1 MSGEDDT
8 FDLDIYGDE
17 ENQQQ
22 KQQQQQQQE
31 ENPEDRI
38 DFGDDS
44 YDQNG
49 NADDAQQDANA
60 TIKEDASSNQT
71 AAAAA
76 GQKRKAPDDGYD
88 DHQNTTNATA
98 ATAATPSNSATPS
111 VRPTSSA
118 ATAQVDPNATLALK
132 LSELHWW
139 TTEEDLRS
147 FCATAGVE
155 SELIDIAFGEH
166 KINGKSRGEA
176 YLEFSSREACS
187 AVKKAVEARDE
198 PVKQEDGK
206 VALEGK
212 RKNQF
217 QVWYADQRLGNPF
230 KGRDSGQATKKD
242 AGAYNSAPVRGGG
255 YQGARGGGFQ
265 PRGGF
270 QSRGGGGF
278 QSRGGGYQQQQNP
291 QAFGMNGAGGGAAGF
306 GNAYGAANPMMG
318 GMMANPMM
326 AMGMGF
332 RGGFGGAGMM
342 GGGGGMRGNFNARGG
357 GYGGFR
363 GGFQGGQG
371 FQQQQQGGFQ
381 QQQQQGYGMQ
391 TGGANK
397 RPRQE

>member
-22 KQQQQQQQE
+22 QQQQQQQQE

-44 YDQNG
+44 YDGNG
-49 NADDAQQDANA
+49 NADDAQPDANA

-88 DHQNTTNATA
+88 EHQNTTNAA
-98 ATAATPSNSATPS
+98 AAAATPSNSATPS

-318 GMMANPMM
+318 GMMANPMI